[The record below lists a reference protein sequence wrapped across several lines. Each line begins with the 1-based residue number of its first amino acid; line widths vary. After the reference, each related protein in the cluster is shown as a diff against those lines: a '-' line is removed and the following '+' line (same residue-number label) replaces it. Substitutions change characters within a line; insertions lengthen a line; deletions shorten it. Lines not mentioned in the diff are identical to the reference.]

1 MVTSSTGT
9 RLTAGLI
16 EPYRLPGYSGVVAI
30 DSVGTILFVSD
41 EFDGVLGY
49 RIDEMLD
56 RSFLD
61 FVHEADVGQAVESFD
76 GVGAR
81 HGYHQALEIRISNGV
96 EILKV
101 DVVAD
106 NRLDDERIGA
116 VLLHLAD
123 PQDRRRS
130 AQLLDRQA
138 EIVRQIA
145 LGSSLELAIE
155 EVLGFA
161 EVALPGFR
169 AAAFLVDDGELVTAT
184 STSID
189 AETVDAIG
197 ATLLAA
203 DSPKCNA
210 LSEEEIIVTVDL
222 DDPQWTALKEIAP
235 DDAGCVWSVP
245 IRSDRGAPLRGCIEL
260 YGPAALHPR
269 DEDWTV
275 LRLAGRL
282 ITIAVDHAETRE
294 RLIHDAEIDPLTG
307 TPNRRVVSAALAELF
322 DRHEYGRAVCFI
334 DLDRLKVV
342 NDALGHDAGDL
353 LIREAADRLA
363 AAVGADSLVGRFG
376 GDEFVAISNSSDV
389 DCEAFAQ
396 RCLDAF
402 SRPIMI
408 GGRNWH
414 LSASIGAVVVDD
426 QRTPTEVL
434 RDADTAMYEAK
445 RAGRGRWRRFQTSD
459 RELVRR
465 RMQLE
470 QRLGDGVRYG
480 NLWAWFQPVVRAADW
495 SFVGMEALAR
505 WEIDPGSWVAP
516 TEFIP
521 LAEEL
526 GLIDELGSVM
536 LRQAIEGRE
545 AVVAARGEPCAVSI
559 NVSPVQV
566 RSDHLFEELAQLRV
580 ERGAVPPICL
590 EMTEQHMIDDTEATR
605 DRLHRVRSFGVQLAV
620 DDFGTGFSSLAML
633 HQVPADLLKIDRE
646 LVSQVGTPSGHA
658 VLAAVIGVA
667 QAYDLRTVAEGIE
680 TVAEAL
686 ALRDMGV
693 DHLQG
698 YLFAPAEPVD
708 QLIDRVTER
717 TWAWD
722 VDPDA
727 LRAATTDAD

>member
-1 MVTSSTGT
+1 
-9 RLTAGLI
+9 LT
-16 EPYRLPGYSGVVAI
+16 
-30 DSVGTILFVSD
+30 
-41 EFDGVLGY
+41 
-49 RIDEMLD
+49 
-56 RSFLD
+56 
-61 FVHEADVGQAVESFD
+61 
-76 GVGAR
+76 
-81 HGYHQALEIRISNGV
+81 
-96 EILKV
+96 V

-106 NRLDDERIGA
+106 NRLDDRIAA

-138 EIVRQIA
+138 EIIRQIA
-145 LGSSLELAIE
+145 LGDSLELAIH
-155 EVLGFA
+155 EVLGFT
-161 EVALPGFR
+161 EHALPGFR
-169 AAAFLVDDGELVTAT
+169 SAAFVVEDGALVAAT
-184 STSID
+184 STSVD
-189 AETVDAIG
+189 RGTVDRI
-197 ATLLAA
+197 AA
-203 DSPKCNA
+203 ALVADEPPWPSA
-210 LSEEEIIVTVDL
+210 LSEEEIIVAVDL
-222 DDPQWTALKEIAP
+222 DEPQWSELEVVAP
-235 DDAGCVWSVP
+235 AGAGCAWSVP
-245 IRSDRGAPLRGCIEL
+245 IRSDRGARMLGTIEL

-282 ITIAVDHAETRE
+282 ITIAVDHARAQQQ
-294 RLIHDAEIDPLTG
+294 LIHDAEIDPLTG
-307 TPNRRVVSAALAELF
+307 TPNRRVVSVALAQLF
-322 DRHEYGRAVCFI
+322 EHGDYGRAVCFI

-353 LIREAADRLA
+353 LIREAADRLTR
-363 AAVGADSLVGRFG
+363 AVGDDGLVGRFG
-376 GDEFVAISNSSDV
+376 GDEFVAIAHSADIECDV
-389 DCEAFAQ
+389 FAQ

-470 QRLGDGVRYG
+470 QRLGDGIRYG
-480 NLWAWFQPVVRAADW
+480 NMWAWFQPVVRASDW
-495 SFVGMEALAR
+495 GLVGVEALAR

-516 TEFIP
+516 TEFVP

-526 GLIDELGSVM
+526 GLIDELGSLM
-536 LRQAIEGRE
+536 LRQAIDGRE
-545 AVVAARGEPCAVSI
+545 AIVAARGEPCAVSI

-566 RSDHLFEELAQLRV
+566 RSDHLFAELDELRA
-580 ERGAVPPICL
+580 ERGAVPSVCL
-590 EMTEQHMIDDTEATR
+590 EMTEEHMIDDTESTLE
-605 DRLHRVRSFGVQLAV
+605 RLHRMRSFGVQLAV
-620 DDFGTGFSSLAML
+620 DDFGTGYSSLAML
-633 HQVPADLLKIDRE
+633 HQVPADVLKIDRE
-646 LVSQVGTPSGHA
+646 LVSQVGTPSGQA

-667 QAYDLRTVAEGIE
+667 QAYDLRTVAEGVE
-680 TVAEAL
+680 TVDEAL

-698 YLFAPAEPVD
+698 FLFAPAEPID
-708 QLIDRVTER
+708 QLITRVTKR
-717 TWAWD
+717 AWAWD
-722 VDPDA
+722 VDPADVGVG
-727 LRAATTDAD
+727 AAGSD